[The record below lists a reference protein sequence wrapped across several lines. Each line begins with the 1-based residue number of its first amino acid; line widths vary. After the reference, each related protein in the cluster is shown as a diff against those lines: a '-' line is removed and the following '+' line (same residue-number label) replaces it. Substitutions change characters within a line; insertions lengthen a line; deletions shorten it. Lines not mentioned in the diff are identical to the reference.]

1 MSFKKFGQN
10 DIILNTMVAYPHC
23 EFFIYDG
30 DIFYNSTPTH
40 AGTARAV
47 NTTGSAPGYPGP
59 WTRSPYAAVAEARMV
74 PLGAINL
81 YEYNVDRPDTYIA
94 GTSPAI
100 GLFTSLL
107 WADGTSTAAGR
118 DMSGLPSGGYGP
130 QNYQEAVVAL
140 DGAPITFV
148 KDTGRIYPWISK
160 DSAGATW
167 KTISATA
174 YATEYQY
181 GSIVV
186 GEYPLSGAIKREKI
200 DGWDGLDPIT
210 TGPSASF
217 NAHYYS
223 LKNRLNFYGTR
234 NAHYKVSG
242 SIGSQAWNKDIQT
255 LNTVAIPSIYFGSRI
270 KPGTVSLKFFYTGS
284 LQGELQD
291 IRQNGELVQV
301 SASSCPSGD
310 YAVNNGKT
318 AGVIMYDEG
327 YIILT
332 GSWTILSG
340 AGGGAADDRWL
351 SWSAGANDGTAG
363 LGDEWSFGLSFKGH
377 TETQVMTLFTHAKRG
392 EANFSNNPT
401 YLKYGQDKLK
411 ITSSQVYEENS
422 QQLLANTVS
431 SSYTDYDAD
440 FKRSVYISRVAVYDE
455 NKNIIGIATL
465 ANPVLKE
472 EDRDYSIKL
481 KLDI

>member
-23 EFFIYDG
+23 EFFMVAPNASAPL
-30 DIFYNSTPTH
+30 DIFFNSTPTH
-40 AGTARAV
+40 AGTSTAGGGG
-47 NTTGSAPGYPGP
+47 TK
-59 WTRSPYAAVAEARMV
+59 VAEANMV

-94 GTSPAI
+94 ATSPAI

-107 WADGTSTAAGR
+107 WADGTSTDAGR
-118 DMSGLPSGGYGP
+118 DMSGLPSGGYDP
-130 QNYQEAVVAL
+130 QIYAQAVRACEDSGDPV
-140 DGAPITFV
+140 TFV

-186 GEYPLSGAIKREKI
+186 GEYPLSGAIKRE
-200 DGWDGLDPIT
+200 LIT
-210 TGPSASF
+210 NPSASF
-217 NAHYYS
+217 NGHYYS

-234 NAHYKVSG
+234 NIHYKVSG
-242 SIGSQAWNKDIQT
+242 SIGSQAWNKDVQT

-270 KPGTVSLKFFYTGS
+270 KPGTVSLKFFYGGS

-291 IRQNGELVQV
+291 TRQNGELVQV
-301 SASSCPSGD
+301 SASGD
-310 YAVNNGKT
+310 AYTSNNGKT

-332 GSWTILSG
+332 GSWALNGEDPPDTWLRYAHG
-340 AGGGAADDRWL
+340 ATEGGGGTPVNAL
-351 SWSAGANDGTAG
+351 GINWSY
-363 LGDEWSFGLSFKGH
+363 GLSFKGH
-377 TETQVMTLFTHAKRG
+377 TETQVLTLFTHAKRG

-431 SSYTDYDAD
+431 SSYTDYDAS

>member
-40 AGTARAV
+40 AGTSTA
-47 NTTGSAPGYPGP
+47 GGGY
-59 WTRSPYAAVAEARMV
+59 TKVAEARMV

-81 YEYNVDRPDTYIA
+81 YEYNVDRPDTRHA
-94 GTSPAI
+94 DSPAI
-100 GLFTSLL
+100 GLFTSSL
-107 WADGTSTAAGR
+107 WANGTQTAAGR
-118 DMSGLPSGGYGP
+118 DMSGLPSGAYGT
-130 QNYQEAVVAL
+130 QSYAYAVGAL
-140 DGAPITFV
+140 DGEPITFV
-148 KDTGRIYPWISK
+148 KDAGRIYPWISK

-167 KTISATA
+167 KTISATS

-186 GEYPLSGAIKREKI
+186 GEYPLSGTIKREKI
-200 DGWDGLDPIT
+200 DGQISGAPHT

-223 LKNRLNFYGTR
+223 LKNRLNFYGVR
-234 NAHYKVSG
+234 NAHYKVSA
-242 SIGSQAWNKDIQT
+242 SIGTQSWNKNIQT
-255 LNTVAIPSIYFGSRI
+255 LNTLAIPSIYFGSRI
-270 KPGTVSLKFFYTGS
+270 KPGTVSLKYFYTGS

-310 YAVNNGKT
+310 YSVNNGKT

-340 AGGGAADDRWL
+340 AGGGGANDRWL
-351 SWSAGANDGTAG
+351 SWSAGANDGTSG
-363 LGDEWSFGLSFKGH
+363 LGANWSFGLSFKGH

-411 ITSSQVYEENS
+411 VTSSQVYEENS

-431 SSYTDYDAD
+431 SSYTGYDAD

-472 EDRDYSIKL
+472 EDQDYSIKL

>member
-40 AGTARAV
+40 AGTSTAGGGG
-47 NTTGSAPGYPGP
+47 TK
-59 WTRSPYAAVAEARMV
+59 VAEANMV
-74 PLGAINL
+74 SLGSINL
-81 YEYNVDRPDTYIA
+81 YEYNVDRPNTSNA
-94 GTSPAI
+94 SRSPAI
-100 GLFTSLL
+100 GLFTSSY
-107 WADGTSTAAGR
+107 WADGVYTKDPPLR

-130 QNYQEAVVAL
+130 QNYQDAVDAA
-140 DGAPITFV
+140 GASGDPVTFV
-148 KDTGRIYPWISK
+148 EDTGRIYPWISK

-167 KTISATA
+167 KTISATS

-186 GEYPLSGAIKREKI
+186 GSYPLYGSIKREKI
-200 DGWDGLDPIT
+200 DGQDPTAPLT
-210 TGPSASF
+210 TGPSASL

-223 LKNRLNFYGTR
+223 LKNRLNFYGVR
-234 NAHYKVSG
+234 SAHYKVSG
-242 SIGSQAWNKDIQT
+242 SIGTQSWNKNIQT
-255 LNTVAIPSIYFGSRI
+255 LNTLAIPSIFFGSRI
-270 KPGTVSLKFFYTGS
+270 KPGTVSLKYFYTGS
-284 LQGELQD
+284 LAGELQD

-301 SASSCPSGD
+301 SGSST
-310 YAVNNGKT
+310 AVAHNNKT

-332 GSWTILSG
+332 GAWSLNDEF
-340 AGGGAADDRWL
+340 AAPRDSWL
-351 SWSAGANDGTAG
+351 SWSAGAGDSPYWLA
-363 LGDEWSFGLSFKGH
+363 DEWSFGLSFKGH

-411 ITSSQVYEENS
+411 VTSSQVYEENS

-472 EDRDYSIKL
+472 EDQDYSIKL